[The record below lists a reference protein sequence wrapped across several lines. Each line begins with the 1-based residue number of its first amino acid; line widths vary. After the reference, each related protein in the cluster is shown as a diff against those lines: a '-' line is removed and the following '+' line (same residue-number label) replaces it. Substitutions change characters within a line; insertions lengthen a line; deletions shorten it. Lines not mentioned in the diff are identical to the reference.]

1 MSKVFETLDPQVCM
15 NLVSLCGMAGE
26 QVKLFLAVDEKDIAA
41 RFAEI
46 ADWFS
51 SRLVEEVV
59 PEPVGIRAVLREGER
74 IGFHTIRSRFGFDTK
89 TTHKIIREAM
99 KNGDVVADGA
109 GRAKRY
115 SLTS

>member
-1 MSKVFETLDPQVCM
+1 MSKVFGTLDPQTCM

-51 SRLVEEVV
+51 SKLVEEVV
-59 PEPVGIRAVLREGER
+59 PEPVGIRAVLGPTEKL
-74 IGFHTIRSRFGFDTK
+74 GFHTIRSRFGYDTK
-89 TTHKIIREAM
+89 TTHKIIREALG
-99 KNGDVVADGA
+99 NGTIASDGT
-109 GRAKRY
+109 GRSKKYYLAV
-115 SLTS
+115 